1 MGLRNASP
9 LHFSPHGLSDAVDS
23 TNVFA
28 GAMAMLSNLI
38 PDASTANLWQ
48 CRPAASKLVNFN
60 LAGGAFSSGFSSGFQ
75 FGLFGGTQGFIS
87 ALEVVGNRAYGM
99 IATTSLPGNDAPF
112 SYNLVS
118 GTFDFI
124 GGITQANT
132 PASPASA
139 GAWVPPSMALVGTK
153 MVVTHPGFNF
163 GGGFAF
169 GTLDISN
176 PAAPVWSAG
185 NTTINPLPALP
196 TWVANFNGRAW
207 YLVNPATGQ
216 PGAYYSDILVPG
228 TITNASQVVTFDDN
242 VALTVAA
249 GLALFNQLGGIIQAL
264 IVFKGS
270 TNIYQIT
277 GDAALG
283 TLAKNSLNAATGTLS
298 PLSVTS
304 TPRGLTFLA
313 PDGLRLIDFNAKVTD
328 PIGVDGDGVNAPFIY
343 SVVPSRVQAS
353 SNNNVLR
360 LSVQNGLAAGSP
372 QQEYWFDISRKK
384 WSGPHSFPAS
394 MIAAYNNTFIMTP
407 IGVNASLWQS
417 DVTQSNTSTFVEN
430 GATMAF
436 NYTTSMLP
444 DPGTMSEFAMIEST
458 LNMSL
463 INGQQPVSVQALD
476 QNGAV
481 LNSVLLTAG
490 GAGTQWGQFNWG
502 QALWGGAQN
511 ALFPR
516 ALNWSKPVEFRR
528 LQLAAVGNS
537 IAGFKIGDA
546 FLRYQK
552 LGYLQA

>member
-1 MGLRNASP
+1 MGLRNAQP

-48 CRPAASKLVNFN
+48 CRPAALQLTGF
-60 LAGGAFSSGFSSGFQ
+60 SGFATPGFV
-75 FGLFGGTQGFIS
+75 S
-87 ALEVVGNRAYGM
+87 ALEVLGNVAYGM
-99 IATTSLPGNDAPF
+99 IGSARNPGQDEPF
-112 SYNLVS
+112 AYNLLTGV
-118 GTFDFI
+118 FI
-124 GGITQANT
+124 TIAGVTAANT
-132 PASPASA
+132 PASPTSS
-139 GAWVPPSMALVGTK
+139 GAWTPPAMALVGTK
-153 MVVTHPGFNF
+153 LIVTHPGFNF

-169 GTLDISN
+169 GSLDISN

-185 NTTINPLPALP
+185 NTAVNALPALP

-242 VALTVAA
+242 VALTCAE

-270 TNIYQIT
+270 ANIYQIT

-360 LSVQNGLAAGSP
+360 ISVQNGLATGSP

-407 IGVNASLWQS
+407 VGVNASLWQS

-436 NYTTSMLP
+436 NFTTAMLP
-444 DPGTMSEFAMIEST
+444 DPGTMSEFAMIETT

-476 QNGAV
+476 QNGGV

-537 IAGFKIGDA
+537 ISGFKIGDA
-546 FLRYQK
+546 FMRYQK
-552 LGYLQA
+552 LGYLQQ